1 MDKDYKT
8 KPTYTRRNINM
19 KRARIINAI
28 TWVAIAITLC
38 VWVSKE
44 WSNNGCPVSSLI
56 LASAVYTTFCAAIGV
71 VIDLT
76 MQGK

>member
-1 MDKDYKT
+1 
-8 KPTYTRRNINM
+8 M

-28 TWVAIAITLC
+28 AWVAIA
-38 VWVSKE
+38 VAVSVLVSVE
-44 WSNNGCPVSSLI
+44 WYHNGCETLSLI

-76 MQGK
+76 IQGK

>member
-1 MDKDYKT
+1 
-8 KPTYTRRNINM
+8 M

-28 TWVAIAITLC
+28 AWVAIAITLC
-38 VWVSKE
+38 VWVSIE
-44 WSNNGCPVSSLI
+44 WNNYECPVSSII

-76 MQGK
+76 IQGK

>member
-28 TWVAIAITLC
+28 AWVAIAITLC
-38 VWVSKE
+38 VWVSIE
-44 WSNNGCPVSSLI
+44 WNNNECPVSSLI
-56 LASAVYTTFCAAIGV
+56 LASAVYTTFCAAMGV